1 MKEYIILAE
10 TLRDAVYCFDYMH
23 LLFRNKITW
32 SNKVRREI
40 HIEEYRLRFMSEEQ
54 YFRNGGCCGTR
65 AEVIGSR
72 YVERLLDTYRTFKWE
87 A

>member
-10 TLRDAVYCFDYMH
+10 TLRDVVYCFDYMR
-23 LLFRNKITW
+23 LLLRDKIIR
-32 SNKVRREI
+32 SNGVRREI
-40 HIEEYRLRFMSEEQ
+40 HINEYRLRFMSEHE
-54 YFRNGGCCGTR
+54 YFQKGGCCGTR

-72 YVERLLDTYRTFKWE
+72 YVERLLDTYRTFTWE